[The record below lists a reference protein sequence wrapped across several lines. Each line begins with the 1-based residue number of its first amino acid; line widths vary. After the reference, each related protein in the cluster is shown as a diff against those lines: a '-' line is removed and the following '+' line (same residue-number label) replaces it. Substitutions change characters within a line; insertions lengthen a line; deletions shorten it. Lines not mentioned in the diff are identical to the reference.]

1 MRFGLRRVKIR
12 CECCDKNLSDY
23 ESTLRLVSTGD
34 FADTCLKCL
43 KGLSID
49 VVGKQS
55 LKKKFEDQ
63 PDDEDDYYNE
73 DFTDIINLDFGSVS
87 EEE

>member
-1 MRFGLRRVKIR
+1 MR

-23 ESTLRLVSTGD
+23 EATLRLVSTGD

>member
-1 MRFGLRRVKIR
+1 
-12 CECCDKNLSDY
+12 
-23 ESTLRLVSTGD
+23 
-34 FADTCLKCL
+34 
-43 KGLSID
+43 

-55 LKKKFEDQ
+55 LKKKFEEV
-63 PDDEDDYYNE
+63 PDEEDYYNE

>member
-1 MRFGLRRVKIR
+1 MR

-73 DFTDIINLDFGSVS
+73 DFTDIINLDFGQVDK
-87 EEE
+87 EE

>member
-1 MRFGLRRVKIR
+1 MR
-12 CECCDKNLSDY
+12 CSCCDKNLSDY

>member
-1 MRFGLRRVKIR
+1 MR
-12 CECCDKNLSDY
+12 CSCCDKNLSDY
-23 ESTLRLVSTGD
+23 EATLRLVSTGD

>member
-1 MRFGLRRVKIR
+1 MRFGKRSLKIR

-55 LKKKFEDQ
+55 LKKKFEEV
-63 PDDEDDYYNE
+63 PDEEDCYINE
-73 DFTDIINLDFGSVS
+73 DFTDIINMDFGQVDQ
-87 EEE
+87 EE

>member
-1 MRFGLRRVKIR
+1 MR
-12 CECCDKNLSDY
+12 CCCCDKNLSDY
-23 ESTLRLVSTGD
+23 ESTLRLLSTGD

-63 PDDEDDYYNE
+63 PDEEDDYINE
-73 DFTDIINLDFGSVS
+73 DFSDLVNMDFRPMDS
-87 EEE
+87 EE